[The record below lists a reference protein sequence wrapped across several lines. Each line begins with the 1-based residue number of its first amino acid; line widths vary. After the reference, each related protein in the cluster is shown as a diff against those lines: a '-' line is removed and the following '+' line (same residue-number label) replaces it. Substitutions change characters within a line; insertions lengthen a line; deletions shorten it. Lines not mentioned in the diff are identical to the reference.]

1 MKLKLFLFLI
11 FFCILFFSFFGDAY
25 GQGSVEASPFRIE
38 ETVDPGERVTS
49 FITVTNASDT
59 PRTFYVFV
67 KDFVPKGERG
77 EVTLLS
83 TGSQDGPFLS
93 GWVDIPTEGI
103 DFAPQEKKEIPVNFK
118 VPERVGPG
126 GYYGAVVFGPKP
138 PERKD
143 GEGSVVLF
151 AHQVGVLALFQ
162 VRGDANKDARIRE
175 FTTDTD
181 FYSNPFDV
189 NFKTRVENI
198 GNVHIKPVGTITVEN
213 MRGSQVATIP
223 VNEGGANA
231 LPESIRR
238 FDNKWEGDF
247 GFGKYT
253 ATLVLSFGGLT
264 IDSGEG
270 VRTASAQT
278 TFWIMPLDVVIPIGI
293 ILTIIIITGIL
304 LANWYKKKAI
314 KDAFRQIGLAENT
327 YTIKKANTKG
337 KNSGETLEK
346 KEDISINFAKPFLYF
361 AAILIFISLLGVLI
375 FFIFLA

>member
-1 MKLKLFLFLI
+1 MKLKVFLFFALL
-11 FFCILFFSFFGDAY
+11 CFFSLGFFSDVY
-25 GQGSVEASPFRIE
+25 GQGGVEASPFRIE
-38 ETVDPGERVTS
+38 QTVDPGERVTS
-49 FITVTNASDT
+49 FITVTNASDV
-59 PRTFYVFV
+59 PKTFYVFV

-93 GWVDIPTEGI
+93 GWVDIPAEGI
-103 DFAPQEKKEIPVNFK
+103 DFGPREKKEIPINFK

-138 PERKD
+138 PEPKE
-143 GEGSVVLF
+143 GEGSVVLLT
-151 AHQVGVLALFQ
+151 HQVGVLALFQ
-162 VRGDANKDARIRE
+162 VRGDVNKDARIRE
-175 FTTDTD
+175 FTTDND
-181 FYSNPFDV
+181 FYNNPFEV
-189 NFKTRVENI
+189 NFRSRVENL
-198 GNVHIKPVGTITVEN
+198 GNVHIKPVGTITIEN

-223 VNEGGANA
+223 VNDAGSNA

-253 ATLVLSFGGLT
+253 ATLVMSFGGLT

-278 TFWIMPLDVVIPIGI
+278 TFWIMPLDVVVPIGI
-293 ILTIIIITGIL
+293 ILTIIIITGLL
-304 LANWYKKKAI
+304 LANWYKKKALR
-314 KDAFRQIGLAENT
+314 DAYRQIGLAENT
-327 YTIKKANTKG
+327 YTIKKAGVKG
-337 KNSGETLEK
+337 KKEEKRTDK
-346 KEDISINFAKPFLYF
+346 KEDLTINFAKPFLYF
-361 AAILIFISLLGVLI
+361 IAILVFLSVIGVLI